1 MVYDLAVCGEIPGM
15 GWDGM
20 GQACTVRGLA
30 LNGRRTSSF
39 AWRKDSKGE
48 CILWIVGRRGGLL
61 LLNPVLV
68 KVAGSYMEIHD

>member
-1 MVYDLAVCGEIPGM
+1 M
-15 GWDGM
+15 GWVKH
-20 GQACTVRGLA
+20 TVGGLA

-39 AWRKDSKGE
+39 AWRKDSEGE